1 MAPRYPVFTQ
11 NSNKAL
17 NELKKLDGFGSE
29 LENLIG
35 AGSAADGISAADVAN
50 YLKEL
55 GSKTSLHD
63 ANIVNINGDLTQL
76 GTKTSLHD
84 TNIANINGDLTQL
97 GTKTSLHDTNIAGLV
112 AKTDIHEKKLPGS
125 LLPVALSF
133 DGVDLP
139 TGYAV
144 AAATQGQLATREFDN
159 SQIDAFVS
167 MYNVEGISTE
177 WNAEFVNAPLT
188 NGTVSNVDNIITCP
202 SAIFDDANKTSNI
215 DLMTTKNY
223 STFAYEC
230 DIEIVGTG
238 NAASLTFNIDQDN
251 YSYLHILKDSDGVVS
266 LNWMQNADPV
276 ADSGLSVGDTFR
288 VKLYGYEGKFIALL
302 TDLSD
307 VLIASTAHAL
317 LGTKPLG
324 IKANPNVKV
333 NNIRL
338 STASENNKVVTEWTQ
353 AFLLAYTYAASIPAD
368 NQAFPPKIWVNQSVT
383 ATGADTVTKIFDV
396 SVGGETRKVQMH
408 ISTPKG
414 VTVLDGVIL
423 RPIRQGGN
431 WYNTEDFIYENIN
444 MDGQIA
450 ISTNIP
456 CISFYVPGQ
465 HRFDLPNNGVVTHGF
480 IEEALTKAGF
490 PPGTKVWVTSQT
502 GGCDILNTMLHKG
515 DFDNYDIQKIYYGA
529 PALTAPW
536 EIATTYT
543 DVDSGNEVTSNVPV
557 PDDKAD
563 YQTSKGNVY
572 YRYYL
577 NQADV
582 SIEDRLRAYLIQMKT
597 YGANPSYVV
606 KTSMISIIEDLFLT
620 IADSVKIGGI
630 SQELK
635 DKSYLGTSK
644 HANKAALKTK
654 ALHDGIT
661 TTTTVEEAVAS
672 LVGDGPNAL
681 FSSGSVNTS
690 GNPNIL
696 HPGTAAKLYVS
707 WARPDKGLWVSANE
721 TTVGG
726 SPTENSLDGLAT
738 LDEVVGVD
746 GVATGNSLHV
756 PAANWSIKKP
766 LEDGLATGLLAPVW
780 SQMYWPKNYVPEWAE
795 DIGYTEPWSDVVIS
809 AKGVEFII
817 WTAFVGGTPIEQKNA
832 FKERYGVRAG
842 KLLTVAD
849 KALLDTTNQFY
860 GVNFLAATFSDYT
873 INAVG
878 ASFITFAPYWLD
890 APWNTN
896 PEYLDSFKRLYDTAD
911 IKLLQSDY
919 DNLKKDENF
928 TANFTQT
935 P

>member
-1 MAPRYPVFTQ
+1 
-11 NSNKAL
+11 
-17 NELKKLDGFGSE
+17 
-29 LENLIG
+29 
-35 AGSAADGISAADVAN
+35 
-50 YLKEL
+50 
-55 GSKTSLHD
+55 
-63 ANIVNINGDLTQL
+63 
-76 GTKTSLHD
+76 
-84 TNIANINGDLTQL
+84 
-97 GTKTSLHDTNIAGLV
+97 
-112 AKTDIHEKKLPGS
+112 
-125 LLPVALSF
+125 
-133 DGVDLP
+133 
-139 TGYAV
+139 
-144 AAATQGQLATREFDN
+144 
-159 SQIDAFVS
+159 
-167 MYNVEGISTE
+167 
-177 WNAEFVNAPLT
+177 
-188 NGTVSNVDNIITCP
+188 
-202 SAIFDDANKTSNI
+202 
-215 DLMTTKNY
+215 MTTKTY

-353 AFLLAYTYAASIPAD
+353 AFLLAYTYAASIPAE
-368 NQAFPPKIWVNQSVT
+368 NQAFPPKIWENQSVT

-480 IEEALTKAGF
+480 IEQALSQAGF
-490 PPGTKVWVTSQT
+490 PGGTKVWVTSQT
-502 GGCDILNTMLHKG
+502 GSCDVLNTMLHKG

-529 PALTAPW
+529 PTLTAPW

-543 DVDSGNEVTSNVPV
+543 DVDGGNEVTSNVPV

-563 YQTSKGNVY
+563 YQTSKGYVY
-572 YRYYL
+572 YSYYL
-577 NQADV
+577 NQAIV

-597 YGANPSYVV
+597 HGANPTYVD
-606 KTSMISIIEDLFLT
+606 KTSMISIIGDLCLT
-620 IADSVKIGGI
+620 IADSVKLGGI
-630 SQELK
+630 SRELK

-644 HANKAALKTK
+644 HANKAALKAI
-654 ALHDGIT
+654 ALHAGIT

-690 GNPNIL
+690 GNPNII
-696 HPGTAAKLYVS
+696 HPGTASKLYVS
-707 WARPDKGLWVSANE
+707 WAKPDKGLWVSANE

-726 SPTENSLDGLAT
+726 SPTENSLEGMAT
-738 LDEVVGVD
+738 LDEVAAVE
-746 GVATGNSLHV
+746 GVATGTSLHV

-809 AKGVEFII
+809 SQGVEFIR
-817 WTAFVGGTPIEQKNA
+817 WTAFAAGASIEQKNA

-842 KLLTVAD
+842 KLLTESDA
-849 KALLDTTNQFY
+849 ALLDTTNQYY

-873 INAVG
+873 INTDGV
-878 ASFITFAPYWLD
+878 SYITFAPYWLD

-896 PEYLDSFKRLYDTAD
+896 AEYLDSFKRLYDTAGR
-911 IKLLQSDY
+911 KLLQSDY
-919 DNLKKDENF
+919 DNLKQDANF